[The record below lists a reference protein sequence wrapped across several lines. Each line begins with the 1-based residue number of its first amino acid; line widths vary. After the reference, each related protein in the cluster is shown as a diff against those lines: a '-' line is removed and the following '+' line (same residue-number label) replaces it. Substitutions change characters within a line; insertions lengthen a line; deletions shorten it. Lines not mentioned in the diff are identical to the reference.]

1 MKRFIWIN
9 LVILALFSNTFAQPK
24 EEILFS
30 VGNESVSKAEFERI
44 YLKNNQMVEESDR
57 KSIEE
62 YFDLF
67 VIYKLKVAEAKAQ
80 GLHNSESFKQELNGY
95 RKQLVQ
101 PYFID
106 KDTEQRII
114 KQAYERMKYE
124 INASHILI
132 AVPENASPA
141 DTARLFDKIIKIRER
156 ILKGESFD
164 AVARATS
171 DDPSVKNNGGMLGYF
186 TAFQMVYPFE
196 NAVYNT
202 PVGQISMPIRTQFG
216 YHIVKVNDKR
226 ENVGQVKTSHIMIA
240 TPPNATAD
248 QKKNAKAKIDSIYKV
263 VINNE
268 SFADLAAK
276 YSHDQGS
283 AKNGGELPW
292 FGTGR
297 MVPEFEKA
305 AFAIQKVGDV
315 SKPIQTQ
322 FGWHII
328 KLNERKTIGSFEETL
343 PEITNKLSRD
353 ERGRL
358 SKSVFIDRLKAKNN
372 FKLDST
378 ALYTMVGILDSSV
391 YKGNWSM
398 PSRHKNKVL
407 FTFAGKQHTLD
418 ELGTRISSTKLRL
431 TNIPFH
437 SIVERFYN
445 DLVEET
451 IYNYEEN
458 RMINENSDFYYLM
471 KEYHDGIL
479 LFEIMDQNVWT
490 KAIQDDEGLE
500 NFFRN
505 NSQNYLWEKRVHLNL
520 YIAKNEKVAKSALK
534 LASSRKGKKL
544 STENFLKR
552 FNKKSDTLL
561 QINHF
566 ATLPEN
572 PIIKGFEQWKNA
584 LSTINSTEK
593 GYEFMQFIEIKKN
606 EPKTLDEVRGQ
617 AIADYQEYL
626 EKEWL
631 KLLREKHTVKIN
643 KEVFEKVLSNLN

>member
-1 MKRFIWIN
+1 MKRFVWIN
-9 LVILALFSNTFAQPK
+9 LVILSIFSTAIAQPK
-24 EEILFS
+24 EEILLT
-30 VGNESVSKAEFERI
+30 VGNESVSRAEFERI

-57 KSIEE
+57 KSIEQ

-67 VIYKLKVAEAKAQ
+67 IIYKLKVAEAKTQ
-80 GLHNSESFKQELNGY
+80 GLHNSENFKQELNGY

-114 KQAYERMKYE
+114 KQAYDRMKYE

-156 ILKGESFD
+156 IIKGESFD

-202 PVGQISMPIRTQFG
+202 PVGQISKPIRTQFG

-226 ENVGQVKTSHIMIA
+226 ENIGQVKTSHIMIA
-240 TPPNATAD
+240 TPPNASAD
-248 QKKNAKAKIDSIYKV
+248 KKMEAKAKIDSIYKV
-263 VINNE
+263 VITNQN
-268 SFADLAAK
+268 FAELAIK
-276 YSHDQGS
+276 HSQDQGS

-292 FGTGR
+292 FGSGR

-305 AFAIQKVGDV
+305 AFAIQKIGDI

-328 KLNERKTIGSFEETL
+328 KLNDRKSIGTFDEAL
-343 PEITNKLSRD
+343 PEIMSKLARD

-358 SKSVFIDRLKAKNN
+358 SKSVFVDRIKAKHN

-378 ALYTMVGILDSSV
+378 AIYTMVGLLDSSV
-391 YKGNWSM
+391 YKGNWNM
-398 PSRHKNKVL
+398 PARHKTKVL
-407 FTFAGKQHTLD
+407 FTFAGNQHTLD
-418 ELGTRISSTKLRL
+418 ELGSRISNSKLRL
-431 TNIPFH
+431 TNIPFN
-437 SIVERFYN
+437 SIVDRFLN

-451 IYNYEEN
+451 IYNFEEN
-458 RMINENSDFYYLM
+458 RLINENSDFYYLM

-490 KAIQDDEGLE
+490 KAIQDTEGLD
-500 NFFRN
+500 NFFKTN
-505 NSQNYLWEKRVHLNL
+505 AQNYLWEKRVHLKS
-520 YIAKNEKVAKSALK
+520 YVAKDEKIAKKALK
-534 LASSRKGKKL
+534 LAASKKGKNL
-544 STENFLKR
+544 SIDNFLKQ
-552 FNKKSDTLL
+552 FNKKADTLL
-561 QINHF
+561 TINHF
-566 ATLPEN
+566 ATLPDN
-572 PIIKGFEQWKNA
+572 PRIKGFQSWNNA
-584 LSTINSTEK
+584 LSTIISTEQ
-593 GYEFMQFIEIKKN
+593 GYEFMQFVEIKSK
-606 EPKTLDEVRGQ
+606 EQKPLDEVRGQ

-626 EKEWL
+626 EQEWL
-631 KLLREKHTVKIN
+631 KSLREKHTVKVYQ
-643 KEVFEKVLSNLN
+643 EVFEKILSNLN